1 MWAELKQRETEAWK
15 LNVGPEKHLFLP
27 YKEWLHSQHL
37 EFMLN
42 SKKLSP
48 SISYSVIKNKTIKG
62 GRRMEKGRES
72 ASYLLKKNEFVGK
85 VGKVWY

>member
-1 MWAELKQRETEAWK
+1 
-15 LNVGPEKHLFLP
+15 
-27 YKEWLHSQHL
+27 
-37 EFMLN
+37 MLN

-85 VGKVWY
+85 VGKV